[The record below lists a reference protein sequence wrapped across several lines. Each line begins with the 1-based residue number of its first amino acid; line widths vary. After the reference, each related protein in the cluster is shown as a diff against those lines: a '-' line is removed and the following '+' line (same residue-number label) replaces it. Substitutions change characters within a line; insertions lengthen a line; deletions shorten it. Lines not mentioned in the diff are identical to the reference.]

1 MSWRYVGVGGDRA
14 AGWAAGGDAG
24 LRSVGTPCRGCRSGA
39 PLRLT
44 KNQEGALRKGALSFK
59 LGFWVG
65 QELRLLA
72 PRVRLR
78 GIRRLRVNLDVAT
91 DESSSIIYAGY
102 AGLGGGLIECAAD
115 QVCKRR
121 VCGAT
126 GIQIRMR

>member
-1 MSWRYVGVGGDRA
+1 M
-14 AGWAAGGDAG
+14 
-24 LRSVGTPCRGCRSGA
+24 
-39 PLRLT
+39 T

-121 VCGAT
+121 GRLRSNRDPDSNAVVVVGRKLPGA
-126 GIQIRMR
+126 RL